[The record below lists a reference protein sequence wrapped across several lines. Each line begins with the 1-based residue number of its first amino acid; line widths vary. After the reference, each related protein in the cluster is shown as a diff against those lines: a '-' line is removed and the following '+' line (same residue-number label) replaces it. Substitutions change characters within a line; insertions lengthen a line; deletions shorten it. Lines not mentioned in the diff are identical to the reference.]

1 MIPIDL
7 ALILFSLLVICNYLL
22 HRSVLYPPFVF
33 CAMWLLD
40 LVVIRS
46 NAIQLDPIHA
56 NTLEIVGA
64 GALAF
69 SLGGIAAGLVPRALL
84 RVRLL
89 PLKSL
94 NTPDALRTALTLIL
108 LLSLPVMFYQVWLLA
123 NQPQSVAGLLVS
135 ARVNSVQMNQ
145 NEEPSLPIFILGY
158 FSSIAMY
165 TALLFNIEK
174 RDRKSLVVTIVA
186 IIAGILA
193 TGRTDLLL
201 LLSGLGAI
209 TLLQK
214 KQENLLPA
222 FKLLR
227 WPVALFLALWIAL
240 LFTNKS
246 TQDTGG
252 GVVAIATSA
261 LLVYMTGPLAA
272 FDKVVQHPAEF
283 AIAANHTFQFP
294 LRVAADLHLAEYIK
308 PQAFD
313 AYVFVPFPMNV
324 YTVFKFYL
332 VELGISGTLALLLL
346 IGFLHSLLYLRAR
359 EGGRFSTYLFAYFM
373 YPLVMVIFD
382 DHYYLTGLIF
392 RAIGFG
398 ALYFLAGSMR
408 IRLFSSVPHFGTQ
421 QSNAEPVSPLASS
434 LFRRAT

>member
-1 MIPIDL
+1 MISIDL
-7 ALILFSLLVICNYLL
+7 ALILFFLLVTLNYAM
-22 HRSVLYPPFVF
+22 HRSVLYPPFIF

-46 NAIQLDPIHA
+46 NVIQLDPIHA
-56 NTLEIVGA
+56 NTLAIVGA

-69 SLGGIAAGLVPRALL
+69 SLGGIFTRFVPRAVLGI
-84 RVRLL
+84 RLL
-89 PLKSL
+89 PFKTGE
-94 NTPDALRTALTLIL
+94 TPDSLRTALMTIL

-123 NQPQSVAGLLVS
+123 NQPKSITGLLLS
-135 ARVNSVQMNQ
+135 ARMNSVQMNQ
-145 NEEPSLPIFILGY
+145 NEEASLPIFILGY
-158 FSSIAMY
+158 FSSIAIY

-174 RDRKSLVVTIVA
+174 RDRKSLVVTMIA

-209 TLLQK
+209 TLLHK
-214 KQENLLPA
+214 KQEKLLPA
-222 FKLLR
+222 IKLLR
-227 WPVALFLALWIAL
+227 WPIALFLALWIGL

-252 GVVAIATSA
+252 GVVSIATSA

-283 AIAANHTFQFP
+283 AMAASHTFQFP
-294 LRVAADLHLAEYIK
+294 LRVAAYLHLAEYIK
-308 PQAFD
+308 PPAFD
-313 AYVFVPFPMNV
+313 AYVFIPFPMNV

-332 VELGISGTLALLLL
+332 VELGISGTLALLFS

-359 EGGRFSTYLFAYFM
+359 QGGRFSTYLFSYFM

-382 DHYYLTGLIF
+382 DHYYLTGIIF
-392 RAIGFG
+392 RAIAFG
-398 ALYFLAGSMR
+398 AVYLIAGSMR
-408 IRLFSSVPHFGTQ
+408 IRLFSSAKHLSGQ
-421 QSNAEPVSPLASS
+421 QSAAEPVSI
-434 LFRRAT
+434 